1 MTLHEFVHLQ
11 IEEINR
17 HKWIESQ
24 KAGYDLGDIAVFD
37 WVDRYA
43 AQFRHHVQEST
54 DEPIEY
60 PNGEKAPAMDPSA
73 TIRCSFG
80 CKRIA

>member
-1 MTLHEFVHLQ
+1 MTLHDYVHLQ
-11 IEEINR
+11 MEEINR

-24 KAGYDLGDIAVFD
+24 KAGYDLGDNAVFD

-43 AQFRHHVQEST
+43 SKFRRHIQET
-54 DEPIEY
+54 LGEQIEY
-60 PNGEKAPAMDPSA
+60 PNGTIAPPMDPSA
-73 TIRCSFG
+73 TIRCSFS